1 MPKEL
6 SENEKE
12 KAVIKKNMKLFIQSL
27 HDIALIVI
35 SPLLAVVIW
44 FVLFQGGTT
53 SNYTLAAIGITTGF
67 LIREIVNRLI
77 GFATPNVTVQTA
89 Q

>member
-1 MPKEL
+1 MILKEL

-12 KAVIKKNMKLFIQSL
+12 KAAIKKNKKLFIQSL

-35 SPLLAVVIW
+35 SPLLAVAIW

-77 GFATPNVTVQTA
+77 GFATPNVTVQA
-89 Q
+89 A